1 MHNSK
6 KRVFFCQTIQD
17 TVALNF
23 LLPIRTISL
32 TSKDTIFSYSKEH
45 KLLDLDYSSKK
56 AFVKNLENLLHQIPN
71 FLYEEQ
77 IEQNSLLKKIESIK
91 TSQITHLRK
100 LIYFTKS
107 SFNPFFMAALDDYTD
122 IKTLKLIFY
131 LYIIFTCTDDEEN
144 VLHDLKFF
152 NFAYKVFHIQNN
164 LFIIG
169 PTMIDESFQTDEKR
183 LVYIKNIKRYF
194 SLNLHTYELLNM
206 FNQRNI
212 ITKERFNT
220 KAKSIK
226 KVLHVAQ
233 NKFIDRLYK
242 KSVLRE
248 LATHFIVQSKTKKP
262 SKVDDCIHKNS
273 TFYNTLTQ
281 IKNNQILRDLEALEW
296 FNDLTFQN
304 LSFET
309 SNENLKNVVLRYL
322 QKKLQ
327 AHGYILCS
335 FDHYTEKLSLM
346 ETSATLR
353 EDFKNDLI
361 ISIAMMN
368 KNKKDLHS
376 SYTYDV
382 IKDYT
387 ENKNPI
393 KLIEDVSKYK
403 YKLCRDDQQ
412 VKSLLSIPLVFDKR
426 VFAVLHFISF
436 EKYRFDEIDKRFLL
450 KLSSAL
456 SKRYIENNL
465 NSCIDQ
471 TVSLLEGLNKKIDH
485 AYLKQKTDEVCEN
498 IAKAF
503 SCDGVII
510 WFNKKEVFQTP
521 REVNELS
528 ILSEINFLDEDEIKT
543 DQNYTIGEYDKDSLI
558 MNNSDKKDVVVISN
572 IEEQC
577 SDNKND
583 IFFMKYKEAFVKK
596 EITSIM
602 FVSIKNYEGK
612 FSGAVMIYDKFY
624 RNYNQLSRRMLKR
637 ISVYIGSILNTVTYA
652 KYRAQQLD
660 ERNLHESAQYL
671 NIINSRAKDLENR
684 LQNFN
689 LTDSFDKHKL
699 FLNIEDIKDFTAFTR
714 NYLFTIFKDGRF
726 TVKKYDELLSKSI
739 QSIKQNSEFI
749 PIKKSINQ
757 VLAVNK
763 SKMHA
768 SKHIGYKN
776 YINHNIEIK
785 IPSQYLHDVLGNL
798 INNAIKYG
806 KQGTHIKL
814 TDQYS
819 PPYFYNIYIENIG
832 YRINEGEKEKIFEKG
847 FRGYVTKSLLARKK
861 EFEQSLSENKGVGLY
876 LAKGIIKGGLGGNVL
891 LYESTPIGKSEFNK
905 NVFVIKIPYEKVR
918 KVK

>member
-1 MHNSK
+1 MQNSK

-32 TSKDTIFSYSKEH
+32 SSKKSIFLYCKEH
-45 KLLDLDYSSKK
+45 KLLNLNYSDETTFAKDLKT
-56 AFVKNLENLLHQIPN
+56 LLQEIPN
-71 FLYEEQ
+71 FLYKEQ
-77 IEQNSLLKKIESIK
+77 IQQSNLLKKIEHIK
-91 TSQITHLRK
+91 PSHIRHLRN

-107 SFNPFFMAALDDYTD
+107 SFNPFFMAALDDYTA

-131 LYIIFTCTDDEEN
+131 LNILFSCTNDEEN
-144 VLHDLKFF
+144 VLQELKFF
-152 NFAYKVFHIQNN
+152 NFAYKIFHIQNY

-169 PTMIDESFQTDEKR
+169 PTMVDEVFQTDDKR
-183 LVYIKNIKRYF
+183 LVYIKNIKKYF

-212 ITKERFNT
+212 ITEETFNT
-220 KAKSIK
+220 KAQSIK
-226 KVLHVAQ
+226 KVLHIAQ
-233 NKFIDRLYK
+233 DKFIDRLYK

-309 SNENLKNVVLRYL
+309 SSENLRNVVLRYL

-335 FDHYTEKLSLM
+335 FDHYRKKLSLM
-346 ETSATLR
+346 ETSTTLR

-361 ISIAMMN
+361 ISIALMN
-368 KNKKDLHS
+368 NDKEALYA

-382 IKDYT
+382 IQDYT

-393 KLIEDVSKYK
+393 KLIEDVNTYP
-403 YKLCRDDQQ
+403 YKLCHNDSQ
-412 VKSLLSIPLVFDKR
+412 VQSLLSIPLVFDKR

-485 AYLKQKTDEVCEN
+485 TYLKQKTDEVCEN

-521 REVNELS
+521 KEVNELS
-528 ILSEINFLDEDEIKT
+528 ILSQINFLDENEIKT
-543 DQNYTIGEYDKDSLI
+543 DQNYTIGEDEKDSLI
-558 MNNSDKKDVVVISN
+558 MKNSHKDVVVIGD
-572 IEEQC
+572 IDEQC
-577 SDNKND
+577 SNNKND
-583 IFFMKYKEAFVKK
+583 MFFMKYKEAFVKK
-596 EITSIM
+596 GITSIM

-624 RNYNQLSRRMLKR
+624 RNYNQLSKRMLKR

-684 LQNFN
+684 LQKFN

-726 TVKKYDELLSKSI
+726 TVKKYDELVSKSI
-739 QSIKQNSEFI
+739 QAIKQNSEFI
-749 PIKKSINQ
+749 PVKKSINQ

-763 SKMHA
+763 SRMHA

-776 YINHNIEIK
+776 YVNHNIEIK

-814 TDQYS
+814 SDQYS

-832 YRINEGEKEKIFEKG
+832 YRINESEKEKIFEKG
-847 FRGYVTKSLLARKK
+847 FRGYITKSLLADK
-861 EFEQSLSENKGVGLY
+861 EEFAQSLSENKGIGLY

-891 LYESTPIGKSEFNK
+891 LYESSPIGKSEFSK
-905 NVFVIKIPYEKVR
+905 NIFVIKIPYEKVR

>member
-1 MHNSK
+1 MQNSK

-23 LLPIRTISL
+23 LLPVRTISL
-32 TSKDTIFSYSKEH
+32 
-45 KLLDLDYSSKK
+45 SSKK
-56 AFVKNLENLLHQIPN
+56 AIFSYCKEHKFLNLNYSNETTFTMELKALLHEIPN
-71 FLYEEQ
+71 FLHKDQ
-77 IEQNSLLKKIESIK
+77 IRQTALLEKIEHTK
-91 TSQITHLRK
+91 LSQIRDLRNF
-100 LIYFTKS
+100 IYFTKS
-107 SFNPFFMAALDDYTD
+107 SFNPFFMAALDDYTA

-131 LYIIFTCTDDEEN
+131 LYILFSSTNDEEN
-144 VLHDLKFF
+144 ILHDIKFF
-152 NFAYKVFHIQNN
+152 NFHYKFFHIQNN

-169 PTMIDESFQTDEKR
+169 PTMIDEAFHTDDKR
-183 LVYIKNIKRYF
+183 LYYIKNIKKYF

-206 FNQRNI
+206 LNQRNV
-212 ITKERFNT
+212 ITQEVYNT
-220 KAKSIK
+220 KAQSIK
-226 KVLHVAQ
+226 KVLYVAQ
-233 NKFIDRLYK
+233 DKFIDKLYK
-242 KSVLRE
+242 KSHLRE

-262 SKVDDCIHKNS
+262 SKVDDCIHRNS
-273 TFYNTLTQ
+273 AFYNTLTQ

-309 SNENLKNVVLRYL
+309 SSENLRNVVLRYL

-327 AHGYILCS
+327 AQGYILCS

-346 ETSATLR
+346 ETSPTLR

-361 ISIAMMN
+361 ISIALMN
-368 KNKKDLHS
+368 NDKKALHA

-382 IKDYT
+382 IQDYT

-393 KLIEDVSKYK
+393 KLIEDVSKYP
-403 YKLCRDDQQ
+403 YKLCRDDSHVQ
-412 VKSLLSIPLVFDKR
+412 SLLSIPLVFDKR

-436 EKYRFDEIDKRFLL
+436 EKFRFDEIDKRFLL

-485 AYLKQKTDEVCEN
+485 TYLKQKTDEVCEN
-498 IAKAF
+498 ITKAF

-528 ILSEINFLDEDEIKT
+528 ILSQINFLDED
-543 DQNYTIGEYDKDSLI
+543 DNDHNYTIGENEKDSLI
-558 MNNSDKKDVVVISN
+558 MNNSDKDIVVISD
-572 IEEQC
+572 IDRQC
-577 SDNKND
+577 SNNKND
-583 IFFMKYKEAFVKK
+583 TLYMKYKEAFVKK
-596 EITSIM
+596 GITSIM
-602 FVSIKNYEGK
+602 FVAIKNYEGK
-612 FSGAVMIYDKFY
+612 FSGTVMVYDKFY
-624 RNYNQLSRRMLKR
+624 RNYNQLSKRMLKR

-671 NIINSRAKDLENR
+671 NIINSRAKDLESR
-684 LQNFN
+684 LQKFN
-689 LTDSFDKHKL
+689 LADSFDKHKL
-699 FLNIEDIKDFTAFTR
+699 FLNIEDIKDFTEFTR

-726 TVKKYDELLSKSI
+726 TVKKYDELLLKSI
-739 QSIKQNSEFI
+739 QSIKQNSKFI

-763 SKMHA
+763 SKMHI

-776 YINHNIEIK
+776 YINHNIEVK

-806 KQGTHIKL
+806 KQGTYIKL
-814 TDQYS
+814 TDEYS

-832 YRINEGEKEKIFEKG
+832 YRINESEKEKIFEKEKAYKKDCKKDCKK
-847 FRGYVTKSLLARKK
+847 GYKK
-861 EFEQSLSENKGVGLY
+861 DYKK
-876 LAKGIIKGGLGGNVL
+876 A
-891 LYESTPIGKSEFNK
+891 
-905 NVFVIKIPYEKVR
+905 
-918 KVK
+918 